1 MYFKMVQFSGYQFL
15 KMYFIFV
22 YVSVQQVIGQRYSK
36 EVIGQDEDVC

>member
-22 YVSVQQVIGQRYSK
+22 YVMCTAGYRTEI
-36 EVIGQDEDVC
+36 E